1 MIGHIKEIYDRKG
14 STFDEKMLTRKELKQ
29 QFKTYESHK
38 SLLRK
43 VTYESHKVKKDKKDH
58 RSGDKLHNRTDN

>member
-1 MIGHIKEIYDRKG
+1 MKQNRMLFEKIKDNR
-14 STFDEKMLTRKELKQ
+14 EKMLTRKELKE